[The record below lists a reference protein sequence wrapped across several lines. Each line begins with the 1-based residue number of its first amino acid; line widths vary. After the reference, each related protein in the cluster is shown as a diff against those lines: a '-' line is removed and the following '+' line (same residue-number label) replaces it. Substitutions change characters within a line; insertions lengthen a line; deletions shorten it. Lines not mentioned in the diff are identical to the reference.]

1 MKNKESENK
10 KFLEKLKRT
19 RPRDLDDVVHT
30 IHTDIFQKTDCLTC
44 ANCCKSISPMITD
57 KDIERIAKH
66 LKMRPSL
73 FTEKY
78 LHLDQENDYV
88 FNDAPCSFLMNDN
101 YCSIYKVRPKACRE
115 YPHTDS
121 KNFHKLLDLTLK
133 NTLVCPAVFEIVEEL
148 KKKY

>member
-88 FNDAPCSFLMNDN
+88 FNSAPCPFLMKDN
-101 YCSIYKVRPKACRE
+101 YCSIYDVRPKACRE

-121 KNFHKLLDLTLK
+121 KNFYKLLYLTLK

>member
-1 MKNKESENK
+1 MKNKEAEDK
-10 KFLEKLKRT
+10 KFITKLKRT
-19 RPRDLDDVVHT
+19 RPKDLDDAVHSL
-30 IHTDIFQKTDCLTC
+30 HDEVFQKKDCLTC

-57 KDIERIAKH
+57 KDIERISKNM
-66 LKMRPSL
+66 KIRPSL

-88 FNDAPCSFLMNDN
+88 FKSAPCPFLMKDN
-101 YCSIYKVRPKACRE
+101 YCSIYDVRPKACRE

-121 KNFHKLLDLTLK
+121 KNFYKLLDLTLK
-133 NTLVCPAVFEIVEEL
+133 NSLICPAVFEIMEEL

>member
-1 MKNKESENK
+1 MKNKEAENK
-10 KFLEKLKRT
+10 KFIAKLKRT
-19 RPRDLDDVVHT
+19 RPKDLDDVVHSL
-30 IHTDIFQKTDCLTC
+30 HVKVFQKTECLTC

-57 KDIERIAKH
+57 KDIERMSKH
-66 LKMRPSL
+66 LKMRPSM

-78 LHLDQENDYV
+78 LHLDHENDYV
-88 FNDAPCSFLMNDN
+88 FNNAPCPFLMTDN
-101 YCSIYKVRPKACRE
+101 YCSIYEVRPKACRE

-121 KNFHKLLDLTLK
+121 KNIYKLLDLTLK

>member
-10 KFLEKLKRT
+10 KFLAKLKRT
-19 RPRDLDDVVHT
+19 HPRDLDDVVHSL
-30 IHTDIFQKTDCLTC
+30 HTEVFERTDCLTC

-57 KDIERIAKH
+57 KDIERMAKH
-66 LKMRPSL
+66 IKMRPSL

-88 FNDAPCSFLMNDN
+88 FNDAPCPFLMNDN
-101 YCSIYKVRPKACRE
+101 YCSIYDVRPKACRE

>member
-88 FNDAPCSFLMNDN
+88 YNDAPCPFLMNDN
-101 YCSIYKVRPKACRE
+101 FCSIYEVRPKACRE

-121 KNFHKLLDLTLK
+121 KNFYKLLDLTLK
-133 NTLVCPAVFEIVEEL
+133 NMLVCPAVFEIVEEL
-148 KKKY
+148 KKHY

>member
-1 MKNKESENK
+1 MKNKEAENK
-10 KFLEKLKRT
+10 KFIAKLKRT
-19 RPRDLDDVVHT
+19 RPKDLDDVVHSS
-30 IHTDIFQKTDCLTC
+30 HDEVFRKTDCLTC

-78 LHLDQENDYV
+78 LYLDQENDYV
-88 FNDAPCSFLMNDN
+88 YNDAPCPFLMNDN
-101 YCSIYKVRPKACRE
+101 FCSIYEVRPKACRE

-121 KNFHKLLDLTLK
+121 KNFYKLLDLTLK
-133 NTLVCPAVFEIVEEL
+133 NMLVCPAVFEIVEEL
-148 KKKY
+148 KKHY

>member
-88 FNDAPCSFLMNDN
+88 FNSAPCPFLMKDN
-101 YCSIYKVRPKACRE
+101 YSSIYDVRPKACRE

-121 KNFHKLLDLTLK
+121 KNFYKLLYLTLK

-148 KKKY
+148 KKK